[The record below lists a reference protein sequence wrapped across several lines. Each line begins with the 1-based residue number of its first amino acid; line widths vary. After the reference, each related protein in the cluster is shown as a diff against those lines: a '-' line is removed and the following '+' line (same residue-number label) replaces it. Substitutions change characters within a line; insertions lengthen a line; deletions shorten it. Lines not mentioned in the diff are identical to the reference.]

1 MKILITGSTGFV
13 GQEVIA
19 QKANFRC
26 VIRDEKSLI
35 HDDVFV
41 INELD
46 KKTSWD
52 AGLANI
58 NAVIHLAGIAHKKHV
73 SQDDF
78 RSVNTEGTLHLA
90 REAARLGVKRF
101 VFVSSIGVNGTF
113 TDRTPFNINS
123 IANPHNHYT
132 QSKYEA
138 ELGLKKIADETGLE
152 VVIVRPTLV
161 YGVNAPGNFGL
172 LTKLVKLLPVLPFG
186 LVNNRRN
193 FISVKNIAS
202 LLLECAIN
210 PNAAGHLFLASDGE
224 TISTK
229 QFTNA
234 IAEGLGKKV
243 IQLPIPVSFMRLC
256 GKLTGK
262 SVVMEQLLGDLEVDS
277 SNIQEVL
284 GWTPPLS
291 MRQTM
296 ASLREL
302 K

>member
-1 MKILITGSTGFV
+1 MKILITGATGFV
-13 GQEVIA
+13 GQEIIT

-26 VIRDEKSLI
+26 VIREGESLTC
-35 HDDVFV
+35 DDVFV
-41 INELD
+41 ITGLD
-46 KKTSWD
+46 ENTCWD
-52 AGLANI
+52 VGLTNI
-58 NAVIHLAGIAHKKHV
+58 NAIIHLAGIAHNKHV

-90 REAARLGVKRF
+90 RQAARLGVKRF
-101 VFVSSIGVNGTF
+101 VFVSSIGVNGAF
-113 TDRTPFNINS
+113 TQKAPFNIHS
-123 IANPHNHYT
+123 IANPQNNYA

-138 ELGLKKIADETGLE
+138 ELGLKNIADETGLE

-161 YGVNAPGNFGL
+161 YGVNAPGNFGM
-172 LTKLVKLLPVLPFG
+172 LTKLVKLLPLLPFG
-186 LVNNRRN
+186 LVNNRRS

-202 LLLECAIN
+202 LLLECATN
-210 PNAAGHLFLASDGE
+210 QNAAGHIFLASDGD

-229 QFTNA
+229 QLTNA

-243 IQLPIPVSFMRLC
+243 IQLPIPASFMRLC

-262 SVVMEQLLGDLEVDS
+262 SAVIEQLLGNLEVDS
-277 SNIQEVL
+277 SNLQEVL

-291 MRQTM
+291 MSQAM
-296 ASLREL
+296 ASLREF